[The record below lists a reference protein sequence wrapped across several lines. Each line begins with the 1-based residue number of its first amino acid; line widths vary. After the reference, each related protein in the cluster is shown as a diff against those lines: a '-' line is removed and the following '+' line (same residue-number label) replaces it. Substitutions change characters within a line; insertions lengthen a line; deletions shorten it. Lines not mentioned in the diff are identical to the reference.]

1 MTIIYNGIEVIWM
14 LIDGHV
20 KFRFVQRIMGTNN
33 EREAN
38 KFIANN
44 EYEVIHRIVEFVNE
58 SELLIE
64 NYAPARRDTLDY
76 YVNNETL
83 IIIKPNKNPN
93 KMELVTLFDITLDSD
108 SKQNTEKIKQY
119 VKTIKRNNNEIKTIN
134 IKQGKQDVISKHME
148 YMINY
153 LACDV
158 DTHIMENIEA
168 DKQRSI
174 NICKEYAAQ
183 AKALRMAN
191 RELMSEMFIKLDIK

>member
-1 MTIIYNGIEVIWM
+1 MI
-14 LIDGHV
+14 IDGHV
-20 KFRFVQRIMGTNN
+20 KFRFVQRIMGIKDVN
-33 EREAN
+33 EVN
-38 KFIANN
+38 KFITNN
-44 EYEVIHRIVEFVNE
+44 EYEVHSRIVEFVNDAD
-58 SELLIE
+58 LLIE

-76 YVNNETL
+76 YINGETL

-93 KMELVTLFDITLDSD
+93 KMELVTLFDVTLDSN
-108 SKQNTEKIKQY
+108 SEQNTEKIKLY
-119 VKTIKRNNNEIKTIN
+119 VKTIKRNNNEIKAIN
-134 IKQGKQDVISKHME
+134 IKQSKHDVISKHLE

-158 DTHIMENIEA
+158 DNHIMENIEA

-183 AKALRMAN
+183 AKSLRMEN